1 MMYNVSIRHP
11 AQDIADMMNT
21 TEFEHRL
28 ITDDDILELTT
39 PLPSVV
45 TGSLLEQVL
54 TATVVS
60 LFWLYVNTTNA
71 FLTYVIKKTDTLHE
85 NTHYTLLSL
94 FMLCD
99 IMSGNV
105 ILFQGLPVIITN
117 NVLVFS
123 LYYCQIISAIGKILN
138 LTSVYMLGYL
148 AIERL
153 VFFRY
158 PFRYNRYFTK
168 IKIKITC
175 MILFSLPML
184 YTIVIDALF
193 VRIPVTTRMYCVLPE
208 SYTKKY
214 NLIIK
219 IVFFCPSLV
228 ISIFTLISLGLLVKK
243 HQSRLNPGMVD
254 KATQQPIENMLSK
267 VKRHMKI
274 LLSISGTFWIA
285 IVPGMVIRMILF
297 PSGAAWNEAD
307 TRRDMTLFIWAKIGW
322 FVEIVVSR
330 LLNPVIY
337 LTHLPDLRR
346 AVWKRLHLD

>member
-1 MMYNVSIRHP
+1 MI
-11 AQDIADMMNT
+11 NT

-28 ITDDDILELTT
+28 ITADDILELTT

-71 FLTYVIKKTDTLHE
+71 FLIYVIKKTNTLHE

-105 ILFQGLPVIITN
+105 ILFQGLPVIITS

-168 IKIKITC
+168 TKIKITC

-193 VRIPVTTRMYCVLPE
+193 VRIPVTTKMYCVLPE

-228 ISIFTLISLGLLVKK
+228 ISIFTLISFGLLVKK
-243 HQSRLNPGMVD
+243 HQSRVNPGMID
-254 KATQQPIENMLSK
+254 MATQQPIENMLSK

-322 FVEIVVSR
+322 FVEIVLSR

-337 LTHLPDLRR
+337 LTHLPDFRR
-346 AVWKRLHLD
+346 AVWERLHLE